1 MAQKTG
7 LWGYLDGCSMQL
19 DLTKSTLIYSLSL
32 WTWTSLPSSFCLLGP
47 VQVLLRSGSGVFELW
62 LTLLYPPETLQT
74 TAAHV
79 CFVLSVCAASLPAA
93 RDTHL
98 HTWRSSGFRW
108 EKVAELY
115 SVKYCQ
121 YRPRKPAG
129 VQWVYFFSSGEMP
142 PLWIPPP
149 LCVFLSQPP
158 VVPWLLPWSSLDDE
172 HRLLN
177 GMRFTVHNALC
188 SFNSLI
194 SIFCSALYYK
204 SLNAGAQSLNVT
216 KCPV

>member
-1 MAQKTG
+1 M
-7 LWGYLDGCSMQL
+7 
-19 DLTKSTLIYSLSL
+19 DLTA
-32 WTWTSLPSSFCLLGP
+32 
-47 VQVLLRSGSGVFELW
+47 VLLLSPRTSTSFATKWLW
-62 LTLLYPPETLQT
+62 SIWTLANSAVPTRDFTDDCSSCVLCAKCVCCQPASSQGHTPPYMTLQWI
-74 TAAHV
+74 
-79 CFVLSVCAASLPAA
+79 SLGKGS
-93 RDTHL
+93 R
-98 HTWRSSGFRW
+98 
-108 EKVAELY
+108 EVAELY

-129 VQWVYFFSSGEMP
+129 AQWVYFFSSGEMP